1 MDRLLHFYLQGAARE
16 TSVLCNINRSK
27 YSFSYKHTINE
38 LFRIETPLMMKR
50 LRFHRSHIYLR
61 DGWPHQNCLFKVKL
75 KSLTICVPYSSRN
88 MLVFKMYKD
97 GFAWSKNKARVKAS
111 QVDFPREQIWSFK
124 QVEAFCEYAK
134 LL

>member
-1 MDRLLHFYLQGAARE
+1 M
-16 TSVLCNINRSK
+16 
-27 YSFSYKHTINE
+27 
-38 LFRIETPLMMKR
+38 
-50 LRFHRSHIYLR
+50 
-61 DGWPHQNCLFKVKL
+61 
-75 KSLTICVPYSSRN
+75 N
-88 MLVFKMYKD
+88 MLVFKMYKG